1 MTVFAA
7 SKSSRRCRFVV
18 NCIQTFHAPSTA
30 SVNGIVM
37 TQYIQNRGFALIEV
51 VEESMSKNGMAKK
64 D

>member
-1 MTVFAA
+1 
-7 SKSSRRCRFVV
+7 
-18 NCIQTFHAPSTA
+18 
-30 SVNGIVM
+30 M